1 MSAPGATPTSPAQ
14 WDAEVLAR
22 VAWLQL
28 RARQAVLGVV
38 HGAHRSVQVAPNVEF
53 ADYKEYSPGDP
64 LRDVDWKVA
73 ARSDRMVVRRHHAES
88 DLPVT
93 VVFDASGDL
102 GTGERG
108 RYSRPALEG
117 TKFGYAV
124 TLAATFAWFLAHQ
137 GEPIGLT
144 MVGGEEPGPGGQGVA
159 PRWPYI
165 PPRGGRAHLAQVLS
179 ALAAVRPA
187 GQADLASAF
196 EAVGRRLSRRSL
208 VVVVSDLME
217 EPARWGP
224 ALAALARRQTDL
236 RLVHLYDPREWALD
250 YPLATRFV
258 SPEGGEPLP
267 LDPVAARP
275 AMREVVD
282 EYLAEV
288 RSYLGQHQA
297 VHLLTPTDAPL
308 ELALARLVRAHRG
321 DAPGR
326 P

>member
-1 MSAPGATPTSPAQ
+1 MSEGAATTAAQ

-73 ARSDRMVVRRHHAES
+73 ARSDRLVVRRHHAES

-93 VVFDASGDL
+93 LVFDASGDL
-102 GTGERG
+102 GTGDRG
-108 RYSRPALEG
+108 RYGRPALEG
-117 TKFGYAV
+117 SKFGYAL

-137 GEPIGLT
+137 GEPVGL
-144 MVGGEEPGPGGQGVA
+144 VVLGGEEPVAGGGGRA
-159 PRWPYI
+159 PRWPWI
-165 PPRGGRAHLAQVLS
+165 PPRGGKAHLAQILA
-179 ALAAVRPA
+179 ALAALRPA
-187 GQADLASAF
+187 GRADLAGAL
-196 EAVGRRLSRRSL
+196 EGIGRRLSRRSL

-217 EPARWGP
+217 EPSAWGP
-224 ALAALARRQTDL
+224 ALAALGRRQADL

-250 YPLATRFV
+250 YPVAARFV
-258 SPEGGEPLP
+258 SPEGGQPLP
-267 LDPVAARP
+267 LDPVAARA
-275 AMREVVD
+275 AMKEVVD
-282 EYLAEV
+282 EYLVEV
-288 RSYLGQHQA
+288 RGYLAQHQA